1 MNQESLIK
9 ERKEIL
15 DSIKSAFNELTN
27 ISKSESQKFK
37 DGMAVLEEFSQRYLD
52 LAENPTAIICKM
64 GEEDEDIKEY
74 VEKACKI
81 IKDLKEAISTRTST
95 IRDPNDPNKR
105 YKIDDNLIKSYKIY
119 VRELNKYLA
128 LVYLYAEDIITQNT
142 FEVLRDKLKNNKIGG
157 FNKRRRETRKNK
169 SKRKKSKRKNPKNK
183 SKRKNPKN
191 KSTRKTKH

>member
-1 MNQESLIK
+1 
-9 ERKEIL
+9 
-15 DSIKSAFNELTN
+15 
-27 ISKSESQKFK
+27 
-37 DGMAVLEEFSQRYLD
+37 
-52 LAENPTAIICKM
+52 
-64 GEEDEDIKEY
+64 
-74 VEKACKI
+74 
-81 IKDLKEAISTRTST
+81 ISTKTST

-119 VRELNKYLA
+119 VRQLNKYLT
-128 LVYLYAEDIITQNT
+128 LVYLYAEDIITLNT
-142 FEVLRDKLKNNKIGG
+142 FKVLRGKLKNNKIGG